1 MEEVKK
7 MLKQIETLPLKQLL
21 KRERALLK
29 RKNIYI
35 KYKGRY
41 YLAVKYSVGEDF
53 AFTDI
58 KPSTEETY
66 CDKVK
71 NGYEYYILDLF
82 K

>member
-7 MLKQIETLPLKQLL
+7 MLKQIETLQIKQLL
-21 KRERALLK
+21 KRVGADLK

-41 YLAVKYSVGEDF
+41 YVAVKYSVGEDF

-58 KPSTEETY
+58 EPLAEEIY
-66 CDKVK
+66 RAKVK
-71 NGYEYYILDLF
+71 DGYEYYILDLF